1 MQTKIRLLTRPA
13 RRGGFAL
20 ITAVALMLLISI
32 LLLKMLAFTA
42 DTQQRTVNDYLV
54 EQAILLTYSAT
65 EYAVLA
71 ISGRNRADGCIT
83 TVNATYPENGADKIF
98 DITTT
103 IRYVWSSDQLD
114 SLPPS
119 CKNAALY
126 TQVSTPESNGA
137 ALIDVVVTS
146 ATDLRLD
153 EPIRFHRRTLQKL

>member
-13 RRGGFAL
+13 QRSGFAL

-71 ISGRNRADGCIT
+71 TSGRNRAADGCIT

-103 IRYVWSSDQLD
+103 IRYVWSSDQLA
-114 SLPPS
+114 SLPAS
-119 CKNAALY
+119 CTTALY

-146 ATDLRLD
+146 ATGLRLD